1 MRIPSGPFTN
11 ILVAINVGI
20 GGLLLWPAGWTQ
32 AVLAGALYPA
42 RFSAGDGAFADIPYL
57 LPVWLTPFSSAFL
70 HGGVLHLVLNMAM
83 LLLMGRMTERVLGWQ
98 GLGLLYIIGILA
110 AAAAEVLAHPT
121 SVTPVIGASGA
132 ISAVI
137 AVYMMLFPNSEPKPW
152 GSIPLTISRPLQLLF
167 MWVLINLMIG
177 FVSPGMGLGIA
188 IWSHIGGF
196 VAGLLLA
203 RPLLRWRYRK
213 A

>member
-1 MRIPSGPFTN
+1 MRIPPGPLTN
-11 ILVAINVGI
+11 ILVAINVSVGV
-20 GGLLLWPAGWTQ
+20 LLLWPAGWTQ
-32 AVLAGALYPA
+32 AVLAGALYPS

-70 HGGVLHLVLNMAM
+70 HGGVMHLVLNMAM
-83 LLLMGRMTERVLGWQ
+83 LLLMGRITERVLGWQ
-98 GLGLLYIIGILA
+98 GLGLLYIVGMIA
-110 AAAAEVLAHPT
+110 AATTEVLAHPGST
-121 SVTPVIGASGA
+121 TPVIGASGA

-137 AVYMMLFPNSEPKPW
+137 AVYMMLFPNGEPKPW
-152 GSIPLTISRPLQLLF
+152 GSIPVALSRPLQLLF

-177 FVSPGMGLGIA
+177 FVSPAMGLGIA